1 MAKSIRESN
10 FELLRIISIMLIM
23 MMHSFGKPLSG
34 FNEYMVIFISVIGN
48 VGTTCFIIL
57 SGYFGVKCNVKK
69 LMRLDIMIILY
80 CFIGFAVDYWISGE
94 VSLRNLVSC
103 VIPITSHRYWFL
115 SCYFFLCILSPY
127 LNEYLDGIS
136 RQRMK
141 QLILVLLLLFTVLP
155 TVFGFDVMQDGGKGL
170 VNMTLA
176 YVIGRYL
183 GKYGKES
190 RINLGTA
197 KCLLCLILLLAVN
210 MCLNSAMY
218 RFTGSAANY
227 YARDN
232 SIFTVL
238 EAVLLFQL
246 FLGWSFKSRFVNA
259 VAANVVA
266 VYVLEPVLS
275 HVLRHFAD
283 YTVLADKNWYVF
295 VVLAAVAATFVVGV
309 IVEAIRKIVFGKVE
323 GFVVDQ
329 IIESIGKVKIW
340 KKLL

>member
-23 MMHSFGKPLSG
+23 MMHSFGKLLSG

-48 VGTTCFIIL
+48 IGTTCFIIL

-80 CFIGFAVDYWISGE
+80 CLVGFAVDYWISGE

-141 QLILVLLLLFTVLP
+141 QLILVMLLLFTVLP

-218 RFTGSAANY
+218 RFTGSTANY

-246 FLGWSFKSRFVNA
+246 FLGWSFKSCFVNA

-275 HVLRHFAD
+275 HVLRHFVD

-309 IVEAIRKIVFGKVE
+309 IVEAIRKIVFGKLE